1 MKSSKASGV
10 FGNLRAPVY
19 SGLVMHLECMDDE
32 RLLKVMMLGELRRK
46 DYAIH
51 MGQGRDGEIIYQE
64 TYKPIRLKK
73 VDERVDE
80 VASCRKSIIATCA
93 ANSQSANAGEHLED
107 IQGDLTRRKCFCGLR
122 RASLSQFYEVWV
134 ASRFKV

>member
-1 MKSSKASGV
+1 
-10 FGNLRAPVY
+10 
-19 SGLVMHLECMDDE
+19 MDDE
-32 RLLKVMMLGELRRK
+32 RLLKAMMFEELRRK
-46 DYAIH
+46 DHAMH

-73 VDERVDE
+73 VDEGVDE

-122 RASLSQFYEVWV
+122 SYSPGLTRASLSQFYRSVGG
-134 ASRFKV
+134 FKVQGVSVCWGEDQFLLELY